1 MAQAK
6 VVDLVIQ
13 HGAVQV
19 ISRTAIEPRAE
30 VELGRVRGMP
40 MGPLMLGGAAAVG
53 LGFMSLAILPIF
65 GLWMTS
71 LMLTAGAFLVVAWV
85 ASRSTRTVA
94 VSTLAAGAKVDPKL
108 LAERC
113 RRVRAILQGA
123 GAALTFEALVDKSRW
138 TKAAMLS
145 TLLHMK
151 EKGDIVEDLSL
162 DSGEWVY
169 SVAEPGEGSAGLSP
183 MLAERQA
190 NEQPE
195 GQG

>member
-19 ISRTAIEPRAE
+19 ISRAAVEPR
-30 VELGRVRGMP
+30 VEIALSRVRGLP
-40 MGPLMLGGAAAVG
+40 MGPLMLGGAAAIG
-53 LGFMSLAILPIF
+53 LGFMSLAILPVF

-71 LMLTAGAFLVVAWV
+71 LLLTAGAFLVVAWV
-85 ASRSTRTVA
+85 AGRSARP
-94 VSTLAAGAKVDPKL
+94 AAAPTKVDPKL
-108 LAERC
+108 LAERG
-113 RRVRAILQGA
+113 RRVRAILQGS
-123 GAALTFEALVDKSRW
+123 GAPLTFEALVEKSRW

-151 EKGDIVEDLSL
+151 EQGAIVEDLSL

-169 SVAEPGEGSAGLSP
+169 SVADPEGGAGLSP

-190 NEQPE
+190 SEQPE
-195 GQG
+195 GHG

>member
-6 VVDLVIQ
+6 VVDLVLQ

-19 ISRTAIEPRAE
+19 ISRAAIEPRAE
-30 VELGRVRGMP
+30 IELSRVRGLP

-53 LGFMSLAILPIF
+53 LGFMSLAILPVF

-85 ASRSTRTVA
+85 AGRSARP
-94 VSTLAAGAKVDPKL
+94 AAAAASSPAKVDPKL

-113 RRVRAILQGA
+113 RRVRAILQGS
-123 GAALTFEALVDKSRW
+123 GAPLTFEALVEKSRW

-151 EKGDIVEDLSL
+151 EQGAIVEDLSL

-169 SVAEPGEGSAGLSP
+169 SVADPEGGAGLSP

-190 NEQPE
+190 SEQPE
-195 GQG
+195 GHG